1 MKWLDCITNSMDRF
15 EQTLGDSERQESLV
29 CCSPWGRKGSDTTEQ
44 LNEPT
49 LTSHRP
55 MPSGSRCTDAAKG
68 RLPGQR
74 FPTGFYIFILFF
86 EDFLMWVIF
95 KVLIEL
101 VTILLLFLVLVF
113 WLRGTW
119 EF

>member
-1 MKWLDCITNSMDRF
+1 MVGWHHRLNEHES
-15 EQTLGDSERQESLV
+15 EQTPGDGEGQGSLA
-29 CCSPWGRKGSDTTEQ
+29 CCSPWGHKGSDTTEQ

-49 LTSHRP
+49 LKSHRP

-101 VTILLLFLVLVF
+101 VTILLLFPVLVF